1 MKNDN
6 IFNLNEQETARIIRN
21 SAMRR
26 ELANKSFRHF
36 IAIYF
41 FRYLSYPIAPFHED
55 FFTIAE
61 DEKIMLAIIL
71 AFRGSAKSTIFSSF
85 YPIWAVTGHQKKKFV
100 LIITQ
105 TQQQARKI
113 MNNIKS
119 QFEDNDLLK
128 ADSGPFE
135 ESEEWS
141 STSIVLKDY
150 GARIMVASA
159 EQSVRGLLNKQHRP
173 DVIILDDVEDL
184 ASVKKQEGRDKL
196 FDWYTGD
203 IVALGDRNTKYLF
216 LGTRLHN
223 DDLPSRLISEI
234 KENQRDGV
242 YMEIPIVQDGKITW
256 IGKYPDMDAVESEKR
271 KVGNRIAW
279 EREFMLNLI
288 SPEEQLIK
296 PEWIT
301 YYDKL
306 PSFANLSYVI
316 VGVDLAIKQ
325 TESSDFT
332 SMISIYVYGE
342 GREAQFYVAT
352 PIINRRLTLH
362 ATSTTALQLYMSLP
376 KGYPVT
382 FVVED
387 VGYQLAA
394 IEEMKSDGIP
404 VEGTKVHGQDKYTRA
419 SIVSPLFEQKRVHF
433 PPSGAEE
440 CVKQIVGFPN
450 ETHDDMV
457 DALVYALL
465 KIQEEEFTSE
475 PQLIIAETYP
485 NGNYRFSN

>member
-1 MKNDN
+1 MKNN
-6 IFNLNEQETARIIRN
+6 NFTNLNKQETAKIIRN
-21 SAMRR
+21 PAMRT
-26 ELANKSFRHF
+26 ELAKKSFRSF
-36 IAIYF
+36 VAIYF
-41 FRYLSYPIAPFHED
+41 FRYLRYPLAPFHED
-55 FFTIAE
+55 FFEIAE
-61 DEKIMLAIIL
+61 NENILLAVIL
-71 AFRGSAKSTIFSSF
+71 AFRGSAKSTYFSSF
-85 YPIWAVTGHQKKKFV
+85 YPIWAVTGHQQKKFV

-159 EQSVRGLLNKQHRP
+159 EQSVRGLLNKQYRP

-196 FDWYTGD
+196 FEWYTGD
-203 IVALGDRNTKYLF
+203 IVALGDRHTRYLL

-223 DDLPSRLISEI
+223 DDLPSRLINEI
-234 KENQRDGV
+234 KTNQRDGV
-242 YMEIPIVQDGKITW
+242 FMEIPIVQNGLITW
-256 IGKYPDMDAVESEKR
+256 RDKYPDMAAIESEKR

-288 SPEEQLIK
+288 SHEEQLIK

-301 YYDKL
+301 YYDEL
-306 PSFANLSYVI
+306 PSFKNLSYII

-325 TESSDFT
+325 TETSDFT
-332 SMISIYVYGE
+332 SMIPVYVYGE
-342 GREAQFYVAT
+342 GREAQFYVGT

-394 IEEMKSDGIP
+394 IQDMQENGIP

-433 PPSGAEE
+433 PMSGAKDL
-440 CVKQIVGFPN
+440 VGQIVGFPN
-450 ETHDDMV
+450 ESHDDMV

-475 PQLIIAETYP
+475 PLLIIAETYP
-485 NGNYRFSN
+485 NGNYRISN

>member
-1 MKNDN
+1 MTTNN
-6 IFNLNEQETARIIRN
+6 NFVNLDEKEITRIIR
-21 SAMRR
+21 SPALRTD
-26 ELANKSFRHF
+26 LARKSFRSF
-36 IAIYF
+36 VAIYF

-55 FFTIAE
+55 FFAIAE
-61 DEKIMLAIIL
+61 DESIPLAVIL
-71 AFRGSAKSTIFSSF
+71 AFRGSAKSTYFSSF
-85 YPIWAVTGHQKKKFV
+85 YPIWAVTGHQQKKFV

-119 QFEDNDLLK
+119 QFEENDLLK

-141 STSIVLKDY
+141 AMSISLKNY

-159 EQSVRGLLNKQHRP
+159 EQSVRGLLNKQYRP

-196 FDWYTGD
+196 FEWYTGD
-203 IVALGDRNTKYLF
+203 IIALGDRHTRFFL

-223 DDLPSRLISEI
+223 DDLPSRLINEI
-234 KENQRDGV
+234 KTNQRDGV
-242 YMEIPIVQDGKITW
+242 YMEIPIIKDGKITW
-256 IGKYPDMDAVESEKR
+256 LGKYPDMDSVEMERR

-288 SPEEQLIK
+288 SPDEQLIK

-301 YYDKL
+301 YYDRL
-306 PSFANLSYVI
+306 PSFENLSYII
-316 VGVDLAIKQ
+316 VGIDLAIKQ
-325 TESSDFT
+325 TETSDYT
-332 SMISIYVYGE
+332 AMIIVYVFGE
-342 GREAQFYVAT
+342 GQDAQFYVSK
-352 PIINRRLTLH
+352 PIINRRLSLH

-394 IEEMKSDGIP
+394 IEDMRSKGVP

-433 PPSGAEE
+433 PQSGAEE
-440 CVKQIVGFPN
+440 CIAQIIGFPN

-465 KIQEEEFTSE
+465 KIQEEELTSE
-475 PQLIIAETYP
+475 PQLFIAE
-485 NGNYRFSN
+485 F